1 MAALNIS
8 NPNNLIMREVLET
21 NIFEFPYTDL
31 HFPGMNTG
39 EKILFITR
47 ESPIMLK
54 FRTFGLAT
62 VIFFVVG
69 LGLLLLGVLGQLG
82 LAAGAI
88 RMVLLLVSG
97 ISFIF
102 GLWWIHQTYRKSVFI
117 ITTRRLTKIIYT
129 TPFTWY
135 QFSLG
140 LDEIQ
145 DTGSYSSS
153 YFEALFN
160 LGYFV
165 ARSGAAAIKNF
176 KIVNITFAQD
186 LHNYV
191 NKLLYAFKHHPDK
204 IDAFRPFIPHMKGE
218 RRRTYLEKYPEYKTE
233 F

>member
-1 MAALNIS
+1 MVDIK
-8 NPNNLIMREVLET
+8 R
-21 NIFEFPYTDL
+21 IFDVSDYNFPYTDL

-39 EKILFITR
+39 EKILFATR
-47 ESPIMLK
+47 ESIIILWI
-54 FRTFGLAT
+54 RRIVLAIIIAT
-62 VIFFVVG
+62 LV
-69 LGLLLLGVLGQLG
+69 LLSLLLLQFLERLSFSLG
-82 LAAGAI
+82 L
-88 RMVLLLVSG
+88 VYPLVFVIVMLVALG
-97 ISFIF
+97 
-102 GLWWIHQTYRKSVFI
+102 GYWWIGETYRKSIFI

-140 LDEIQ
+140 LDEIA

-176 KIVNITFAQD
+176 KIINITFAAD

-191 NKLLYAFKHHPDK
+191 NKLLYVFKHTPESVNE
-204 IDAFRPFIPHMKGE
+204 FRPFIPHLKGE
-218 RRRTYLEKYPEYKTE
+218 KRKKFLEAYPQYKTE

>member
-1 MAALNIS
+1 MKEILHT
-8 NPNNLIMREVLET
+8 PT
-21 NIFEFPYTDL
+21 YTFPYTDL

-39 EKILFITR
+39 EKILFVTR
-47 ESPIMLK
+47 ESSTMVRLRLAGLLIMMGAL
-54 FRTFGLAT
+54 FLISQFLLSLLRSIFPAILFFQSIPF
-62 VIFFVVG
+62 VIFG
-69 LGLLLLGVLGQLG
+69 IGCI
-82 LAAGAI
+82 AGY
-88 RMVLLLVSG
+88 
-97 ISFIF
+97 
-102 GLWWIHQTYRKSVFI
+102 WWITETYRKSVFI

-140 LDEIQ
+140 LDEIA
-145 DTGSYSSS
+145 DTGSYASS
-153 YFEALFN
+153 YLEALLG

-176 KIVNITFAQD
+176 KIENIEYSAD

-204 IDAFRPFIPHMKGE
+204 IDAFRPFVPFMKGE
-218 RRRTYLEKYPEYKTE
+218 KRKEMMKEYPGYRTE

>member
-1 MAALNIS
+1 
-8 NPNNLIMREVLET
+8 MREILNT
-21 NIFEFPYTDL
+21 QLFTFPYTDL

-39 EKILFITR
+39 EKILFVTR
-47 ESPIMLK
+47 ESQKMVRL
-54 FRTFGLAT
+54 RLVGL
-62 VIFFVVG
+62 VIVMAVLFLLSQLLLSLVRSFFPGITLFQIIPFVVF
-69 LGLLLLGVLGQLG
+69 
-82 LAAGAI
+82 
-88 RMVLLLVSG
+88 G
-97 ISFIF
+97 IGCF
-102 GLWWIHQTYRKSVFI
+102 GGYWWITETFRKSVFI

-140 LDEIQ
+140 LDEIA

-153 YFEALFN
+153 YLEALLG

-176 KIVNITFAQD
+176 KIENIEYSAD

-204 IDAFRPFIPHMKGE
+204 VDTFRPFVPFVKGE
-218 RRRTYLEKYPEYKTE
+218 RRKEMMKNFPEYKTE

>member
-1 MAALNIS
+1 MQEILTVG
-8 NPNNLIMREVLET
+8 RYT
-21 NIFEFPYTDL
+21 FPYTDL

-39 EKILFITR
+39 EKILFVTR
-47 ESPIMLK
+47 ESNVMH
-54 FRTFGLAT
+54 T
-62 VIFFVVG
+62 
-69 LGLLLLGVLGQLG
+69 
-82 LAAGAI
+82 I
-88 RMVLLLVSG
+88 RMVMVALLTVAFLIIGSLLIRSASSFVPGVMVTEVPLILFGVIICLTGIWWVSE
-97 ISFIF
+97 
-102 GLWWIHQTYRKSVFI
+102 TYRKSVFI

-140 LDEIQ
+140 LDEIE

-153 YFEALFN
+153 YFEALFG

-191 NKLLYAFKHHPDK
+191 NKLLFAFKHHPDK
-204 IDAFRPFIPHMKGE
+204 IDVFRPFVPHIKGE
-218 RRRTYLEKYPEYKTE
+218 QRKELLKNYPQYKTE

>member
-1 MAALNIS
+1 MKEILRLS
-8 NPNNLIMREVLET
+8 H
-21 NIFEFPYTDL
+21 FEFPYKDL

-39 EKILFITR
+39 EKILFVTR
-47 ESPIMLK
+47 EAPIMQAFKVIWLAGA
-54 FRTFGLAT
+54 TVVLFGLG
-62 VIFFVVG
+62 F
-69 LGLLLLGVLGQLG
+69 LL
-82 LAAGAI
+82 I
-88 RMVLLLVSG
+88 Y
-97 ISFIF
+97 IF
-102 GLWWIHQTYRKSVFI
+102 GKLTVTVSIFSFPLLIFGGLFFFIGAWWIRETYRKSIFI

-140 LDEIQ
+140 LDEIA

-153 YFEALFN
+153 YFEALFH

-165 ARSGAAAIKNF
+165 ARSGAAAVKNF
-176 KIVNITFAQD
+176 KIVNITFSGD

-204 IDAFRPFIPHMKGE
+204 IETFRPFIPHLKGE
-218 RRRTYLEKYPEYKTE
+218 RRKAYMEKYPEYKTE

>member
-1 MAALNIS
+1 MK
-8 NPNNLIMREVLET
+8 EVLEQK
-21 NIFEFPYTDL
+21 EYSFPYTDL

-47 ESPIMLK
+47 ESPVMQRLRLV
-54 FRTFGLAT
+54 FLAVMVAVFT
-62 VIFFVVG
+62 G
-69 LGLLLLGVLGQLG
+69 LGLLLVNILRLMVAWSSWLQVPLFTVAGV
-82 LAAGAI
+82 
-88 RMVLLLVSG
+88 MFLV
-97 ISFIF
+97 
-102 GLWWIHQTYRKSVFI
+102 GLWWISETYRKSVFI

-153 YFEALFN
+153 YVEAMFG

-191 NKLLYAFKHHPDK
+191 NKLLYTFKHHPDK
-204 IDAFRPFIPHMKGE
+204 VDLFRPFIPHLKGE
-218 RRRTYLEKYPEYKTE
+218 VRKRYLEAYPHYKTE

>member
-1 MAALNIS
+1 MQ
-8 NPNNLIMREVLET
+8 EVLSVGEFT
-21 NIFEFPYTDL
+21 FPYTDL

-39 EKILFITR
+39 EKILFLTR
-47 ESPIMLK
+47 ESII
-54 FRTFGLAT
+54 
-62 VIFFVVG
+62 IFKLRLVALVGVVG
-69 LGLLLLGVLGQLG
+69 VICGLGFLIVSWLHRLAPLNWLTIPVVLFAGGTFLG
-82 LAAGAI
+82 
-88 RMVLLLVSG
+88 
-97 ISFIF
+97 
-102 GLWWIHQTYRKSVFI
+102 GLWWMSETYRKSIFI

-153 YFEALFN
+153 YLEAFLG

-176 KIVNITFAQD
+176 KIVNISFAQD

-191 NKLLYAFKHHPDK
+191 NKLLYTFKHHPTKVDL
-204 IDAFRPFIPHMKGE
+204 FRPFIPHMKGE
-218 RRRTYLEKYPEYKTE
+218 VRKQYLEAYPHYKTE

>member
-1 MAALNIS
+1 MKEI
-8 NPNNLIMREVLET
+8 LET
-21 NIFEFPYTDL
+21 IAFEFPYTDL

-39 EKILFITR
+39 EKILFVTR
-47 ESPIMLK
+47 ESPLMLRIRILFLICFIVFLIGIGWGFIVALESFFPL
-54 FRTFGLAT
+54 FRIGL
-62 VIFFVVG
+62 VPLIG
-69 LGLLLLGVLGQLG
+69 LGGCIFLG
-82 LAAGAI
+82 GA
-88 RMVLLLVSG
+88 
-97 ISFIF
+97 
-102 GLWWIHQTYRKSVFI
+102 WWIGATYHKSVFI

-153 YFEALFN
+153 YFEALFG

-176 KIVNITFAQD
+176 KIVNVTFSQD

-191 NKLLYAFKHHPDK
+191 NKLLYAFKHHPER
-204 IDAFRPFIPHMKGE
+204 IDEFRPFIPFLKGE
-218 RRRTYLEKYPEYKTE
+218 RRKEYLTKYPEYKTE